1 MDEQFIAKV
10 EVHSE
15 KIKNLEDF
23 KEGQEKKNETIE
35 NKLDGVDKNFT
46 VHLTKFQYIERIVI
60 GAVALGLV
68 ALGNQLLGL
77 IQK

>member
-1 MDEQFIAKV
+1 MDEKFIAKV

-35 NKLDGVDKNFT
+35 SKLEGVDKNIT

-68 ALGNQLLGL
+68 ALGNQLLNL
-77 IQK
+77 IKK

>member
-1 MDEQFIAKV
+1 MDEKFIAKV

-35 NKLDGVDKNFT
+35 NKIDGVDKNFT

-68 ALGNQLLGL
+68 ALGNQLLNL

>member
-35 NKLDGVDKNFT
+35 NKLDGVDKSIT

-68 ALGNQLLGL
+68 ALANQLLGL